1 MLKRIFNYIIFKGSE
16 INEEHFSYIL
26 RFEFEIK
33 RFLKKKTICNVQS
46 NDDVEQE
53 ILETIFLIKVL
64 LLQC

>member
-33 RFLKKKTICNVQS
+33 RFLKKKPSVMCNQMMMLNKKYLKLFS
-46 NDDVEQE
+46 
-53 ILETIFLIKVL
+53 
-64 LLQC
+64 